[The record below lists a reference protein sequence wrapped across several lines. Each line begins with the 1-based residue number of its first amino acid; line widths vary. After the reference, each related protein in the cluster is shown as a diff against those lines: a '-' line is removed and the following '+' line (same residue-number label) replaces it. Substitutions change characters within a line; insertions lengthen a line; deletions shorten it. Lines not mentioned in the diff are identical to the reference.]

1 MRRRMI
7 HFLKQLKKNTI
18 MNFYAHSC
26 KNSLL
31 PAVSYYFA
39 DKSNFMRKVL
49 LAFSLAICMA
59 SFGQSTYWQQAVDY
73 KMDINFDVETHRFT
87 GDQTLVYTNNSPDTL
102 YRAFWHLYF
111 NAFQPNS
118 MMDMRSRTIKDPDG
132 RVGSRISALKADE
145 IGFHK
150 IESLK
155 QEGEDV
161 EFKITDTVLEADLA
175 SPILPGQSVTFTM
188 KFNSQVPSQ
197 IRRSGRFNKE
207 GVDYSMSQWFPK
219 IAEYDE
225 MGWHSHP
232 YVGREFYSPWGKYE
246 VNITIDKNYVLGG
259 TGVLQNGNDIGYGYE
274 DEGVKVKKSKDKTN
288 TWKFKADMVHD
299 FVWAADP
306 KYTHLT
312 RTMADGLVLHFLYI
326 DSKKTENWEFL
337 PEMTEKAFDF
347 IEANYGEYPF
357 PQYSVIQGGDGGM
370 EYPMATLITGERS
383 LRSLVGVTVHE
394 AIHSWYQGLLATNE
408 SYYAWMDEGFTTFA
422 TAETMAVLF
431 TDGEN
436 TRTQA
441 GNYRG
446 YVQGATYAG
455 FEEPLSTHA
464 DHFTSNG
471 AYGWGSYTKGAVILA
486 QLRYLVGEEVFA
498 KALKRY
504 FNEWKFKHPDLN
516 DFIRVFEK
524 ESGLELHWY
533 FEYMVNTVHDIDY
546 AITGVSDGSN
556 GLQITLKKEGIVPM
570 PIDLT
575 ITKKDGSVIE
585 FYAPLGL
592 MRGEKPGSDDRATGA
607 DWLWTHPEYTAT
619 IEGLSA
625 SEIESIEIDSKGF
638 MADVNL
644 DNNVWKG
651 N

>member
-1 MRRRMI
+1 MKI
-7 HFLKQLKKNTI
+7 FLT
-18 MNFYAHSC
+18 
-26 KNSLL
+26 SLL
-31 PAVSYYFA
+31 LASLTLA
-39 DKSNFMRKVL
+39 SAQSN
-49 LAFSLAICMA
+49 
-59 SFGQSTYWQQAVDY
+59 YWQQAVDY

-102 YRAFWHLYF
+102 YQAFWHLYF
-111 NAFQPNS
+111 NAFQPKS

-132 RVGSRISALKADE
+132 RVGSRISALKPGE

-150 IESLK
+150 IQSLK
-155 QEGEDV
+155 QDGNDL
-161 EFKITDTVLEADLA
+161 EFKIEDTILEVKLS
-175 SPILPGQSVTFTM
+175 SPILPGESATFTM
-188 KFNSQVPSQ
+188 NFNSQVPSQ

-207 GVDYSMSQWFPK
+207 GVDYSMAQWFPK

-232 YVGREFYSPWGKYE
+232 YVGREFYSPWGKYQ
-246 VNITIDKNYVLGG
+246 VNITIDKKYVLGG
-259 TGVLQNGNDIGYGYE
+259 TGTLQNGNEIGYGYE
-274 DEGVKVKKSKDKTN
+274 DEGIKIKKNKEKTN
-288 TWKFKADMVHD
+288 TWKFVAENVHD

-306 KYTHLT
+306 DYTHVT

-326 DSKKTENWEFL
+326 DSKKTENWEYL
-337 PEMTEKAFDF
+337 PELTEKAFDF
-347 IEANYGEYPF
+347 IEENYGEYPF

-422 TAETMAVLF
+422 SAETMAVLF
-431 TDGEN
+431 ADGEN
-436 TRTQA
+436 TRTQEA
-441 GNYRG
+441 NYSG
-446 YVQGATYAG
+446 YVRGATYEG
-455 FEEPLSTHA
+455 FEEPLSTHS
-464 DHFTSNG
+464 DHYTTNG
-471 AYGWGSYTKGAVILA
+471 AYGWGAYTKGAVILG
-486 QLRYLVGEEVFA
+486 QLRYLVGEEVF
-498 KALKRY
+498 KRALKRY

-516 DFIRVFEK
+516 DFIRVYEK

-546 AITGVSDGSN
+546 SITAVTEAN
-556 GLQITLKKEGIVPM
+556 GGTQITMKNEGKVPM

-575 ITKKDGSVIE
+575 ITKTDGSVIE

-592 MRGEKPGSDDRATGA
+592 MRGEKPGNEGRIQGS

-619 IEGLSA
+619 IEGVTP
-625 SEIESIEIDSKGF
+625 SEIQKIEIDAAGY
-638 MADVNL
+638 MADVNRE
-644 DNNVWKG
+644 NNSWEA